1 MTMERIV
8 QLRDYEYNNL
18 VEKANLNE
26 KQIDEK
32 AQKLYKERGV
42 AAIDIKLSHENNDY
56 ESSFRFDCS
65 AFVWYKDEKFYISE
79 QLRKRLGEILKDTM
93 LFEMRQAY
101 GSHEKLYNVL
111 KRRSKNLSIWK
122 WLMSVVAVSGWIA
135 FALCL
140 IIPK

>member
-1 MTMERIV
+1 MERIV

-42 AAIDIKLSHENNDY
+42 AAIDIKLGYKNNDY
-56 ESSFRFDCS
+56 ESLFRFDCS
-65 AFVWYKDEKFYISE
+65 AFVWYKDEKFYIPE
-79 QLRKRLGEILKDTM
+79 QLRKRFGKILKDTM
-93 LFEMRQAY
+93 LSEMRQAY
-101 GSHEKLYNVL
+101 GSPEKIYNVL
-111 KRRSKNLSIWK
+111 KRRSKNLLIQVFIM
-122 WLMSVVAVSGWIA
+122 LAVAVSGWIA

>member
-42 AAIDIKLSHENNDY
+42 ATIDIKLSHENNDY
-56 ESSFRFDCS
+56 ENSFKFDCS
-65 AFVWYKDEKFYISE
+65 AYVWYNDDKFYIPE
-79 QLRKRLGEILKDTM
+79 QLRKRFGKILKDTM
-93 LFEMRQAY
+93 LSEMREAY
-101 GSHEKLYNVL
+101 GSPEKIYNVL
-111 KRRSKNLSIWK
+111 KRRAKNLSIWK
-122 WLMSVVAVSGWIA
+122 WLMFVVAVSGWIA

>member
-26 KQIDEK
+26 KHIDEK

-42 AAIDIKLSHENNDY
+42 AGIDIKLGYKNNDY

-65 AFVWYKDEKFYISE
+65 AFVWYKDEKFYIPE
-79 QLRKRLGEILKDTM
+79 QLRKRLGKILKDTM
-93 LFEMRQAY
+93 LSEMREAY
-101 GSHEKLYNVL
+101 GSSEKI
-111 KRRSKNLSIWK
+111 R
-122 WLMSVVAVSGWIA
+122 MSLERERKYSVIFHWVMFVTAVSGWVTFILY
-135 FALCL
+135 LCL
-140 IIPK
+140 S

>member
-1 MTMERIV
+1 MERIV

-42 AAIDIKLSHENNDY
+42 AAIDIKLNHENNNY

-65 AFVWYKDEKFYISE
+65 AFVWYKDEKFYIPE
-79 QLRKRLGEILKDTM
+79 LK
-93 LFEMRQAY
+93 
-101 GSHEKLYNVL
+101 L
-111 KRRSKNLSIWK
+111 K
-122 WLMSVVAVSGWIA
+122 
-135 FALCL
+135 
-140 IIPK
+140 